1 MVHPYQPYGGV
12 LPIPFHLVQNG
23 MAYFNYYPS
32 IAGSKSY
39 PQLSHVSPY
48 SSGPSDSYTWVGLLN
63 DAINNKKPEMNVAA
77 LDSCQEMV
85 LIFIIPLRIARSS
98 SHQIAHGDTTMF
110 IVQDIDCIEAIAKDP
125 QHFRQI
131 VVFLMR
137 CFDNS
142 PTLCSL
148 ECFDNTRWEPYLD
161 FASIMVQSGVDMDI
175 QKGNIE
181 RDVFI
186 NQRKAKQTKT

>member
-1 MVHPYQPYGGV
+1 MHHYPMVHPYQPYGGV

-23 MAYFNYYPS
+23 MAYFNHYPS

-131 VVFLMR
+131 VVFLVDKFR
-137 CFDNS
+137 IDNS
-142 PTLCSL
+142 LLENYAFSL
-148 ECFDNTRWEPYLD
+148 LQNFIFIYTVSLKYCIYLY
-161 FASIMVQSGVDMDI
+161 FLPLVI
-175 QKGNIE
+175 K
-181 RDVFI
+181 FYFF
-186 NQRKAKQTKT
+186 